1 MENWNITA
9 QINELPIIKD
19 ITFWH
24 LIAATACGLLVKFVN
39 ILIGIVREHLQKT
52 EDTLEKV
59 SEILNSLVAEN
70 KIQEHKIETH
80 EKRITKL
87 EGT

>member
-9 QINELPIIKD
+9 QINEMPIIKD

-24 LIAATACGLLVKFVN
+24 LISVGACGLLVKFVN

-70 KIQEHKIETH
+70 KIQEHKIEAH
-80 EKRITKL
+80 EKRLNKL

>member
-1 MENWNITA
+1 MELA

-24 LIAATACGLLVKFVN
+24 LIAVTSCGFVVKFAN
-39 ILIGIVREHLQKT
+39 ILIGIVKEHLQKT
-52 EDTLEKV
+52 EDTLKKV

-70 KIQEHKIETH
+70 KIQEHKIEAH
-80 EKRITKL
+80 EKRISKL